1 MKFNPIS
8 LFIFFII
15 FIIFIIS
22 FIYLYLGKTTKVSD
36 SPNLKGE
43 VIKFIA
49 NNNPKNT
56 NKIFWENIDRDI
68 DRIKNYNGKVVL
80 MNFWATWC
88 APCIEEL
95 PAIDKLKMIIDE
107 DKFEVVA
114 INLDSGDRSKAENL
128 LKKLKIKN
136 IELFFDTNNYLA
148 DFLDVS
154 VIPTTIIFGKK
165 AIEKGRI
172 FGNINW
178 TKREAVELINFYIN
192 ISANE

>member
-8 LFIFFII
+8 LFIIFIFFII
-15 FIIFIIS
+15 LIVS
-22 FIYLYLGKTTKVSD
+22 FIFLDFGKTTKVSD

-43 VIKFIA
+43 VIKFKA
-49 NNNPKNT
+49 NNSPRKT
-56 NKIFWENIDRDI
+56 NKIFWEKIDGNK

-88 APCIEEL
+88 VPCIEEL
-95 PAIDKLKMIIDE
+95 PAIDKLKKIFDE

-114 INLDSGDRSKAENL
+114 INLDSGDKSKAENL
-128 LKKLKIKN
+128 LTKLKIKN
-136 IELFFDTNNYLA
+136 IELFFDSNNYLA

-165 AIEKGRI
+165 GIEKGRI

-192 ISANE
+192 AIE

>member
-165 AIEKGRI
+165 GIEKGRI